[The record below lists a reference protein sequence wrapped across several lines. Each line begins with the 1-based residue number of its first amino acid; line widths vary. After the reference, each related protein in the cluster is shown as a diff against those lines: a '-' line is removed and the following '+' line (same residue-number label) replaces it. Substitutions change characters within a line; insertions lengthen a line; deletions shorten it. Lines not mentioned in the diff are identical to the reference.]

1 MSKLIALVFTEP
13 QLADDIE
20 YLAAG
25 PSPEVAEPKPETA
38 LANLKTIEAAAKEGG
53 VEIEDAVVVFRHPE
67 GDMRVDQTRD
77 MTVRKGARRGAFW
90 GLLVGLLLGG
100 PVGGILGGLGLGALW
115 GRVVDHGIPDKF
127 FQDVGQAV
135 GRNKSA
141 ILLLIDEKD
150 YDRSMAYLRSFDAK
164 IYEANVSEGAV
175 EALTE
180 ASDHPHVAQAMKDEY
195 GTADE

>member
-1 MSKLIALVFTEP
+1 MSKLIALVFDEA

-25 PSPEVAEPKPETA
+25 PSTEVAEPKPATA

-53 VEIEDAVVVFRHPE
+53 VELEDAVVVFRHPE
-67 GDMRVDQTRD
+67 GDMRIDQTRD

-100 PVGGILGGLGLGALW
+100 PVGGILGGLGLGAIW
-115 GRVVDHGIPDKF
+115 GRVVDHGIPDEF
-127 FQDVGQAV
+127 FKDVGRAV

-141 ILLLIDEKD
+141 ILLLVDDKD
-150 YDRSMAYLRSFDAK
+150 YERSMAYLRSFDAK
-164 IYEANVSEGAV
+164 IYEGNVSEGAV
-175 EALTE
+175 ETLEE
-180 ASDHPHVAQAMKDEY
+180 AADHPQVAQAVEDEY
-195 GTADE
+195 GTAEQ